1 MNEILES
8 NKFFLKEKRFVIVII
23 LNRIIGKG

>member
-1 MNEILES
+1 MNEISES
-8 NKFFLKEKRFVIVII
+8 NKFFLKEKGFVIVII